1 MEELTKTEERIMQI
15 IWDLDRCLVRN
26 IIEKIPDDPKP
37 PYNTISSVVRM
48 LESKGF
54 LSYKAYGKTYEYFPI
69 ISKEEYGQR
78 SFRKVFANYF
88 DNSVE
93 NLLSFMAKEENLTAE
108 EIEKLKNIINAPRT

>member
-1 MEELTKTEERIMQI
+1 
-15 IWDLDRCLVRN
+15 VRL
-26 IIEKIPDDPKP
+26 
-37 PYNTISSVVRM
+37 

-54 LSYKAYGKTYEYFPI
+54 LSYKDYVKTYEYFPI

-93 NLLSFMAKEENLTAE
+93 NLLSFMAKQENLTE
-108 EIEKLKNIINAPRT
+108 VEIEKLKKLIPPRF